1 MRRDDVSDDA
11 SRVSAV
17 EALRAEFDAAFA
29 APPRGARRDL
39 VPLLAIRAGG
49 APVAVRVLDT
59 AGLLPAKVV
68 VPAPSRRPEVLGVCG
83 HRGAVLP
90 VFSLARLL
98 GRAEEGEAP
107 RWMLLAGR
115 EERVALAFAAVE
127 GHVLV
132 VPAAL
137 QRAAGEAVGHLAEI
151 VEIEGAG
158 RPVVSIPSLL
168 RAITGH

>member
-1 MRRDDVSDDA
+1 MSEDTRRA
-11 SRVSAV
+11 STV
-17 EALRAEFDAAFA
+17 EALRAAFDAAFA
-29 APPRGARRDL
+29 APPRGPRRDL

-49 APVAVRVLDT
+49 DPVAVRVLET
-59 AGLLPAKVV
+59 AGLFPAKVI
-68 VPAPSRRPEVLGVCG
+68 VPAPSRRPELLGVCG

-98 GRAEEGEAP
+98 GRAEGGEAS

-115 EERVALAFAAVE
+115 EERVALAFAALE

-132 VPAAL
+132 SPSAL
-137 QRAAGEAVGHLAEI
+137 QRAGGEGVGHLAEI

>member
-1 MRRDDVSDDA
+1 MSDDMGRA
-11 SRVSAV
+11 GKV
-17 EALRAEFDAAFA
+17 EVLRAAFDAAFA

-49 APVAVRVLDT
+49 DPVAVRVLET
-59 AGLLPAKVV
+59 AGLLPGKVI
-68 VPAPSRRPEVLGVCG
+68 VPVPSRRPEVLGVCG

-98 GRAEEGEAP
+98 GRTDAGEAP
-107 RWMLLAGR
+107 RWLLLAGR
-115 EERVALAFAAVE
+115 EERVGLAFAALD

-132 VPAAL
+132 APSAL
-137 QRAAGEAVGHLAEI
+137 QRAAGEGVGHLAEI
-151 VEIEGAG
+151 VEIDGAG

>member
-11 SRVSAV
+11 SRGRAV

-49 APVAVRVLDT
+49 SPVAVRVLDT

-68 VPAPSRRPEVLGVCG
+68 VPAPSRRPEVLGLCG

-132 VPAAL
+132 APAAL